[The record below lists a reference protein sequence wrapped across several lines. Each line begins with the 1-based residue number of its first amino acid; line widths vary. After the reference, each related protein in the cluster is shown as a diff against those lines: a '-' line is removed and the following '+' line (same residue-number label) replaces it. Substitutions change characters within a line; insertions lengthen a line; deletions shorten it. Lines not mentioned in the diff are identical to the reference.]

1 VTDVSHPPRGRST
14 TPPRGRSTTASAT
27 SEPAGTPSA
36 PAPGRRRRR
45 SGWSLPY
52 VLILP
57 ALVFELAIHI
67 IPMLVGVYISF
78 LRHTQLTIRQW
89 TSAPLA
95 GLRNY
100 LVGLNPNGTIGSQL
114 WGSLIRTV
122 IFTVVVVGMSWGL
135 GILGAVLL
143 NSKFRGR
150 GVLRT
155 LFLVPYAM
163 PVFVVVVGWGFM
175 FNQRD
180 GAVNSLLVDNLHLL
194 HHRPF
199 WLLGSNS
206 FLVIMIIAI
215 WKTWPFAFLM
225 LLAALQNIPD
235 ELYEA
240 ASLDG
245 ASLWNQF
252 RRITLPLIRPA
263 NVVVLLVMGLW
274 TFNEFNTP
282 YLLFGN
288 APPSQARLLSMHI
301 YVNSFVN
308 FNFGLGAAMSVLL
321 LILLMIASILYLRVA
336 GRRASNA

>member
-1 VTDVSHPPRGRST
+1 MTDLSHGPGGSRVTAPPAEST
-14 TPPRGRSTTASAT
+14 TVP
-27 SEPAGTPSA
+27 
-36 PAPGRRRRR
+36 PAPRAKRRRRP
-45 SGWSLPY
+45 GWWLPY
-52 VLILP
+52 VLVLP
-57 ALVFELAIHI
+57 ALIFELAIHI
-67 IPMLVGVYISF
+67 IPMLVGIYISF
-78 LRHTQLTIRQW
+78 LRLTQLTIRQW
-89 TSAPLA
+89 TSAPLV

-100 LVGLNPNGTIGSQL
+100 LVGLNPSGTIGSAL
-114 WGSLIRTV
+114 WSSLVRT
-122 IFTVVVVGMSWGL
+122 IIYTVVVVGVSWGL
-135 GILGAVLL
+135 GMFGAVLL

-150 GVLRT
+150 GFLRT

-180 GAVNSLLVDNLHLL
+180 GAVNSLLVDDLHLL
-194 HHRPF
+194 DHRPF

-206 FLVIMIIAI
+206 FFVIMIISI

-252 RRITLPLIRPA
+252 RSITLPMIRAA
-263 NVVVLLVMGLW
+263 NVVVLLVLGLW
-274 TFNEFNTP
+274 TFNEFNVP

-288 APPSQARLLSMHI
+288 APPGQARLLSMHI

-321 LILLMIASILYLRVA
+321 LILLMITSLLYLRIV
-336 GRRASNA
+336 GRRATNA

>member
-1 VTDVSHPPRGRST
+1 MTDADSARGG
-14 TPPRGRSTTASAT
+14 RGTTAPSP
-27 SEPAGTPSA
+27 PAAPSA
-36 PAPGRRRRR
+36 SAPPARRRARRRRPG
-45 SGWSLPY
+45 GWLPY
-52 VLILP
+52 VLVLP
-57 ALVFELAIHI
+57 ALLFELAIHI
-67 IPMLVGVYISF
+67 VPMVVGVYISF
-78 LRHTQLTIRQW
+78 LQLTQLTIRRW
-89 TSAPLA
+89 TSAPLV
-95 GLRNY
+95 GVRNY
-100 LVGLNPNGTIGSQL
+100 LVGLNPSGTIGSAL
-114 WGSLIRTV
+114 WSSLVRTV
-122 IFTVVVVGMSWGL
+122 IFTVVVVGVSWGL
-135 GILGAVLL
+135 GMLGAVLL

-150 GVLRT
+150 GFLRT

-180 GAVNSLLVDNLHLL
+180 GAVNTLLVDNLHILD
-194 HHRPF
+194 HRPF
-199 WLLGSNS
+199 WLLGNNS

-245 ASLWNQF
+245 ASLWSQF
-252 RRITLPLIRPA
+252 RSITLPMIRAA

-288 APPSQARLLSMHI
+288 APPNQARLLSMHI

-321 LILLMIASILYLRVA
+321 LILLMIASLLYLRIV
-336 GRRASNA
+336 GRRATNA